1 MSEST
6 DKPVVL
12 VIDDEIDVVQLIE
25 LWLTDSYE
33 VRTATSGDDGLDALD
48 NTVDVVL
55 LDRRMPGVSGDDVLT
70 AIRDRETEYQ
80 VGLVTA
86 TDPDFNIIDIDFD
99 TFVMKPLDETLVID
113 TVERLLARTAYDT
126 SVQDRYTAVE
136 TLTLLEQTKTEAELA
151 ASKEYREMSERLEKL
166 DETEL
171 TEADELARENI

>member
-12 VIDDEIDVVQLIE
+12 VIDDEIDVVQIIE

-33 VRTATSGDDGLDALD
+33 VRTAASGDDGLDELD

-55 LDRRMPGVSGDDVLT
+55 LDRRMPGISGDDVLT
-70 AIRDRETEYQ
+70 AIRDRETEHQ

-86 TDPDFNIIDIDFD
+86 TNPDFDILDVDFD
-99 TFVMKPLDETLVID
+99 TFVMKPLDETTVMA
-113 TVERLLARTAYDT
+113 TVERLLARRAYDT
-126 SVQDRYTAVE
+126 PVQDRYTTAE
-136 TLTLLEQTKTEAELA
+136 TLALLEQTKTEAELA
-151 ASKEYREMSERLEKL
+151 TSKAYRELRERLETL

-171 TEADELARENI
+171 TEADELAREDI